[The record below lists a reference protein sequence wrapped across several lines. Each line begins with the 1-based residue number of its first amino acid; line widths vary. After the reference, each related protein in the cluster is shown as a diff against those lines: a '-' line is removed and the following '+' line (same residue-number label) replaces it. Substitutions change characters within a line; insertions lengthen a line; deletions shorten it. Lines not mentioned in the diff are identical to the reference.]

1 MNLKMENQHSM
12 SPEEKW
18 ENATIANNFIF
29 YKVMR
34 NNPETCKHLLEIL
47 LEIEIERIDIYQ
59 EETIDVDYAS
69 KGIRLDVYVKSTTQA
84 FNVEMQTTNTKELAE
99 RSRYYQGIIDVDC
112 LNSGQHYKE
121 LKDCYVIFICIDDIF
136 GKGRAK
142 YSFENLCT
150 EDTSIKLND
159 RAHKYFFIASNCDKI
174 ISNKEQHAFL
184 KMVIQNKSESAFTD
198 TLLNLVK
205 DAKKNIQWKRQYM
218 DLEREKLYAY
228 DNGIEEGLEKG
239 AKKKAIEAAKNLL
252 RMNVI
257 TDEQI
262 AAATGISIEE
272 VTVLKESL

>member
-34 NNPETCKHLLEIL
+34 NNPDTCKHLLEIL

-59 EETIDVDYAS
+59 EETIDIDYAS
-69 KGIRLDVYVKSTTQA
+69 KGIRLDVYVKIATQA

-198 TLLNLVK
+198 TLLDLVK

-228 DNGIEEGLEKG
+228 DNGIEEG

-257 TDEQI
+257 TAEQI

>member
-34 NNPETCKHLLEIL
+34 NNPDTCKHLLEIL

-69 KGIRLDVYVKSTTQA
+69 KGIRLDVYVKSATQA

-198 TLLNLVK
+198 TLLDLVK

-228 DNGIEEGLEKG
+228 DNGIEEG

-257 TDEQI
+257 TTEQI

>member
-1 MNLKMENQHSM
+1 
-12 SPEEKW
+12 
-18 ENATIANNFIF
+18 
-29 YKVMR
+29 
-34 NNPETCKHLLEIL
+34 
-47 LEIEIERIDIYQ
+47 
-59 EETIDVDYAS
+59 
-69 KGIRLDVYVKSTTQA
+69 
-84 FNVEMQTTNTKELAE
+84 MQTTNTKELAE

-174 ISNKEQHAFL
+174 IANKEQHAFL

-218 DLEREKLYAY
+218 EWERQRVYDYEDGKAAGMELGMELGMENGKEAKAREDALSFYENGVSVEIIAKSLKLSEEKVREIIKQ
-228 DNGIEEGLEKG
+228 NVTI
-239 AKKKAIEAAKNLL
+239 KA
-252 RMNVI
+252 
-257 TDEQI
+257 
-262 AAATGISIEE
+262 
-272 VTVLKESL
+272 

>member
-1 MNLKMENQHSM
+1 
-12 SPEEKW
+12 
-18 ENATIANNFIF
+18 
-29 YKVMR
+29 
-34 NNPETCKHLLEIL
+34 
-47 LEIEIERIDIYQ
+47 
-59 EETIDVDYAS
+59 
-69 KGIRLDVYVKSTTQA
+69 
-84 FNVEMQTTNTKELAE
+84 MQTTNTKELAE

-112 LNSGQHYKE
+112 LNSGQH
-121 LKDCYVIFICIDDIF
+121 
-136 GKGRAK
+136 
-142 YSFENLCT
+142 CT

-174 ISNKEQHAFL
+174 IANKEQHAFL

-228 DNGIEEGLEKG
+228 DNGIEEG

-257 TDEQI
+257 TTEQI

>member
-69 KGIRLDVYVKSTTQA
+69 KGIRLDVYVKSATQA

-142 YSFENLCT
+142 YCFENLCT

-228 DNGIEEGLEKG
+228 DNGIEEG

-257 TDEQI
+257 TAEQI

>member
-1 MNLKMENQHSM
+1 
-12 SPEEKW
+12 
-18 ENATIANNFIF
+18 
-29 YKVMR
+29 
-34 NNPETCKHLLEIL
+34 
-47 LEIEIERIDIYQ
+47 
-59 EETIDVDYAS
+59 
-69 KGIRLDVYVKSTTQA
+69 
-84 FNVEMQTTNTKELAE
+84 MQTTNTKELAE

-174 ISNKEQHAFL
+174 IANKEQHAFL

-228 DNGIEEGLEKG
+228 DNGIEKGLEEG

-257 TDEQI
+257 TAEQI

>member
-1 MNLKMENQHSM
+1 
-12 SPEEKW
+12 
-18 ENATIANNFIF
+18 
-29 YKVMR
+29 
-34 NNPETCKHLLEIL
+34 
-47 LEIEIERIDIYQ
+47 
-59 EETIDVDYAS
+59 
-69 KGIRLDVYVKSTTQA
+69 
-84 FNVEMQTTNTKELAE
+84 MQTTNTKELAE

-174 ISNKEQHAFL
+174 IANKEQHAFL

-228 DNGIEEGLEKG
+228 DNGIEEG

-257 TDEQI
+257 TTEQI